1 MCYLN
6 GKISGSSRN
15 RRSIS
20 EPGFHAELRT
30 SAING
35 SSPDGHE
42 DENSSSEDEAG
53 GDKRGT
59 SSVVWKE
66 AEGRKGFQM
75 CNSHVLECPFS
86 TNNNLS
92 LDCQDFVEKIL
103 EDGFGIKVHNLQDSV
118 PSSSSTCLKEP
129 DFVVTCVARND
140 EESSSRSDVQVSV
153 IESPEIVPFGFG
165 KEIMNEGEF
174 KSRYQSEV
182 DRHVKAIHEKIKGP
196 ALRHMSCK
204 IC

>member
-15 RRSIS
+15 RRTIS

-35 SSPDGHE
+35 SSPDGHY
-42 DENSSSEDEAG
+42 DENSSSEG
-53 GDKRGT
+53 
-59 SSVVWKE
+59 
-66 AEGRKGFQM
+66 
-75 CNSHVLECPFS
+75 
-86 TNNNLS
+86 
-92 LDCQDFVEKIL
+92 VEKIL
-103 EDGFGIKVHNLQDSV
+103 EDGFGFKVHNLQDSDS
-118 PSSSSTCLKEP
+118 SSSSTCLKEP

-174 KSRYQSEV
+174 SQLSCVISKGDEPLISSLRTLFPRSLRFLKDRVFKSRYQSEV

>member
-1 MCYLN
+1 MDVILILLKFGPCFDIKNCLFWLPGKMMCYVN
-6 GKISGSSRN
+6 GKMSGSSRN
-15 RRSIS
+15 RYSIS
-20 EPGFHAELRT
+20 DPGFRAELRT

-35 SSPDGHE
+35 SSPDVHEDEDSSSEGAINGSNPDGHY
-42 DENSSSEDEAG
+42 DENSSSEG
-53 GDKRGT
+53 
-59 SSVVWKE
+59 
-66 AEGRKGFQM
+66 
-75 CNSHVLECPFS
+75 
-86 TNNNLS
+86 
-92 LDCQDFVEKIL
+92 VEKIL
-103 EDGFGIKVHNLQDSV
+103 EDGFGFKVHNLQDSDS
-118 PSSSSTCLKEP
+118 SSSSTCLKEP

-140 EESSSRSDVQVSV
+140 EEYSSRSDLQVSV
-153 IESPEIVPFGFG
+153 IEPPEIVPFGFG